1 LDAEARHY
9 QDQLHKVNQDRMD
22 RIEGKLDRT
31 LEAML
36 QIGEAIKIVPEMDKR
51 IKALESERDQRKGA
65 LALLSVGCG
74 LLGAGIEEVLR
85 HWLKW

>member
-1 LDAEARHY
+1 MDAEARHY

-36 QIGEAIKIVPEMDKR
+36 QIGEAIKCVPDMEKR
-51 IKALESERDQRKGA
+51 IKELESDRDQRKGA
-65 LALLSVGCG
+65 IALLSLVCG
-74 LLGAGIEEVLR
+74 LLGAGIGELIR
-85 HWLKW
+85 HFLWK